1 MARDTLVSW
10 QTFALFVL
18 FPPAALVALVFF
30 PLTLLV
36 FGWLYYRGKYE
47 SIQESDDEQTAV
59 EPSDA
64 AR

>member
-18 FPPAALVALVFF
+18 FPPPALVALVFF

-47 SIQESDDEQTAV
+47 AVLESGDEQTAV

>member
-36 FGWLYYRGKYE
+36 FGWLYYRGKHE
-47 SIQESDDEQTAV
+47 AMLASDDEQTAM

-64 AR
+64 AP

>member
-30 PLTLLV
+30 PVTLLV

-47 SIQESDDEQTAV
+47 AELESDDEQTDVNSTGSA
-59 EPSDA
+59 P
-64 AR
+64 

>member
-10 QTFALFVL
+10 QTFALFIL
-18 FPPAALVALVFF
+18 FPPAALVAIVLF

-47 SIQESDDEQTAV
+47 AELESDDEKRV
-59 EPSDA
+59 
-64 AR
+64 